1 MTRFPSTETTLSAR
15 EGSSVFFFLLESL
28 GNFLKVLLV
37 HGLEEEIGLLA
48 HGLSPWVPLPLL
60 PHSLLGPGAREG
72 YPTRI
77 IPFLVTLPL
86 ISSIFPLTPPLLL
99 FWTHSH
105 TFLEQ
110 FTLTTTFLVS

>member
-1 MTRFPSTETTLSAR
+1 MTRFPSTETTLSTR
-15 EGSSVFFFLLESL
+15 EGLSVFFFLLESL

-48 HGLSPWVPLPLL
+48 YGLSSWVPPPLIL
-60 PHSLLGPGAREG
+60 HSLLGPGDREVYTTG
-72 YPTRI
+72 I

-86 ISSIFPLTPPLLL
+86 ISSILPLTPSLLL

-110 FTLTTTFLVS
+110 FTLATTFLVS